1 MHELIA
7 LRDDLAH
14 MIERHRASVE
24 SGRSLAAKSVILF
37 LDDIVGHLGRIVD
50 SEEKPAEG
58 VRKSNG

>member
-1 MHELIA
+1 MQELLA
-7 LRDDLAH
+7 LRDDLGLT
-14 MIERHRASVE
+14 IERHRSRVE

-37 LDDIVGHLGRIVD
+37 LDDIVGQLGRIVA